1 MKILVHLHL
10 YYQDML
16 EQMLDL
22 LKSLDQVNYDL
33 YVTTS
38 PDFSEQ
44 DKITNFHNQSKILPV
59 PNRGYDLAPFVY
71 VLQQVNLDDYDYIIK
86 LHTKRDL
93 PKPANLPNCSLLGG
107 EWRNLLTGFLRSPQA
122 LQQALEQFEKHP
134 QVGQLSHS
142 LLIISAGKEDKEAN
156 HRAGEIMSQMGLKI
170 KQKTFVAGTMFICRA
185 RLMQPLKKLQLTA
198 QDFDAP
204 LASHQGGTLAHAL
217 ERVLGWMIWA
227 QGYKISVYNQETLKD
242 KLKILGYHIKKF
254 VYRKYT
260 NSKGVTRIKICKIPV
275 YKSSKKL

>member
-10 YYQDML
+10 YYLDML

-22 LKSLDQVNYDL
+22 LKSLDKVDYDL

-38 PDFSEQ
+38 SDFREQ
-44 DKITNFHNQSKILPV
+44 EKVKTFHPQSQILPV

-93 PKPANLPNCSLLGG
+93 PKPATLPNCSLEGSD
-107 EWRNLLTGFLRSPQA
+107 WRNLLTGFLHTTQT
-122 LQQALEQFEKHP
+122 LQQALTQFDKFP
-134 QVGQLSHS
+134 QIGSLSHS

-156 HRAGEIMSQMGLKI
+156 LRAEKIMSQMGLKT

-185 RLMQPLKKLQLTA
+185 RLMLSLKKLNLQF

-204 LASHQGGTLAHAL
+204 LSNHQGGTLAHAL
-217 ERVLGWMIWA
+217 ERVLGWMIWS
-227 QGYKISVYNQETLKD
+227 QGYKIASYNQETLKD
-242 KLKILGYHIKKF
+242 KLKILGFHIKKF
-254 VYRKYT
+254 AYRKYT

-275 YKSSKKL
+275 YKSSSKL

>member
-16 EQMLDL
+16 EQMLSL
-22 LKSLDQVNYDL
+22 LKSLDDMDYDL
-33 YVTTS
+33 YITTS
-38 PDFSEQ
+38 PDFREQ
-44 DKITNFHNQSKILPV
+44 DKIKTFHSQSQILPV

-93 PKPANLPNCSLLGG
+93 PQPANLPNCNLEGSK
-107 EWRNLLTGFLRSPQA
+107 WRDLLTGFLASPQEVH
-122 LQQALEQFEKHP
+122 QALEQFNKHP
-134 QVGQLSHS
+134 KLGQLSHS

-156 HRAGEIMSQMGLKI
+156 HRAGEIMSQMGLDA

-185 RLMQPLKKLQLTA
+185 HLMQPLKKLNLTT
-198 QDFDAP
+198 QDFDTP

-227 QGYKISVYNQETLKD
+227 QGYKIASYNQETLKD
-242 KLKILGYHIKKF
+242 KLKILGFHIKKF
-254 VYRKYT
+254 AYRKYT
-260 NSKGVTRIKICKIPV
+260 NSKGITRIKICKIPV
-275 YKSSKKL
+275 YKSSSKL

>member
-16 EQMLDL
+16 EQMLSL
-22 LKSLDQVNYDL
+22 LKALDGFDYDL
-33 YVTTS
+33 YLTTS
-38 PDFSEQ
+38 PDFTRQEEV
-44 DKITNFHNQSKILPV
+44 KLFHPSSQIIFV
-59 PNRGYDLAPFVY
+59 PNKGYDLAPFIT
-71 VLQQVNLDDYDYIIK
+71 VLQQVNLADYDYIIK

-93 PKPANLPNCSLLGG
+93 PKPANLPNCSLHGG
-107 EWRNLLTGFLRSPQA
+107 EWRNLLTGFLSSPQA
-122 LQQALEQFEKHP
+122 FQQTLDLFAQQPKLG
-134 QVGQLSHS
+134 QVSHS
-142 LLIISAGKEDKEAN
+142 LLIISSGKEDKEAN
-156 HRAGEIMSQMGLKI
+156 LRAEKIMSQMGLKI

-185 RLMQPLKKLQLTA
+185 HLMKPLQKLNLTA
-198 QDFDAP
+198 QNFDAP

-227 QGYKISVYNQETLKD
+227 QDYKIAPYNRETLSD
-242 KLKILGYHIKKF
+242 KLKILGYHISKF

-275 YKSSKKL
+275 YKSSK